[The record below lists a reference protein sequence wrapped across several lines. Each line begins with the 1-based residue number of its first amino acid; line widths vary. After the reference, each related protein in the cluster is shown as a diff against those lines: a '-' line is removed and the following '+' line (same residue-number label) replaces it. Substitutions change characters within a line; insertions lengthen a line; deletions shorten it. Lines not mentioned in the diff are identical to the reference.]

1 MTEQPAVEDLRN
13 AAQILDDVIGGTW
26 SYPVDRWNA
35 AVDVRRLVG
44 EAIAKLE
51 APGPL
56 RAETYGNWPYPAD
69 GITLR
74 AAGDRIVRIERN
86 YIVRED
92 SADEERR
99 RAASEPPG
107 DVLKQ
112 DAADFANRLARD
124 VDAQIMGFTNVKPE
138 DRALMGQDVDADGE

>member
-51 APGPL
+51 APRFARITQQDMGG
-56 RAETYGNWPYPAD
+56 AV
-69 GITLR
+69 TLR
-74 AAGDRIVRIERN
+74 AAGDRIVRVERN